1 MKQEL
6 LKKEIEIL
14 HGIDINASGNTISI
28 KGPRGELIKSFV
40 NPDVKTEINNGK
52 IVLHANNATKREKRM
67 IGTFSAHLKNMMKG
81 VTKGFIYKLKIC
93 SGHFPMNV
101 SVEGKDVV
109 IKNFLG
115 ERHPRRSKIMDGAKV
130 NVQGD
135 IITVEGIDKDVV
147 SQSASNIELACR
159 ISNRDRRILMDGIW
173 IIRKDEKA
181 IR

>member
-67 IGTFSAHLKNMMKG
+67 IGTFSAHLKNRIHHLQGGCFALGAGYGDDKDI
-81 VTKGFIYKLKIC
+81 F
-93 SGHFPMNV
+93 SGEAIPQ
-101 SVEGKDVV
+101 
-109 IKNFLG
+109 
-115 ERHPRRSKIMDGAKV
+115 RSRQRQKIMIYRAK
-130 NVQGD
+130 
-135 IITVEGIDKDVV
+135 
-147 SQSASNIELACR
+147 
-159 ISNRDRRILMDGIW
+159 
-173 IIRKDEKA
+173 
-181 IR
+181 